1 MFFNKKVTMKIK
13 RVTYFFFFIIALS
26 CTVNDNTRSYQLTK
40 TNKIKTIEKDQ
51 KHRDKSTEL
60 SWEKP
65 DSWVSS
71 AGSSMRL
78 ASFLVPYSGGTGDL
92 SVIKLGGTGGGL
104 ESNVNRWRRQL
115 KLESLSLNEI
125 EKNIIRKEG
134 RLGNYSI
141 LQIINEE
148 IDSAFLCAIISTDN
162 NTIFVKLSLRPMG
175 VTDVKDDFI
184 TFCSSLNI
192 SN

>member
-1 MFFNKKVTMKIK
+1 MIINKFS
-13 RVTYFFFFIIALS
+13 YFFFFIIALS

-40 TNKIKTIEKDQ
+40 TDKTKTINKDQ
-51 KHRDKSTEL
+51 PHRDKSTEL

-148 IDSAFLCAIISTDN
+148 IDSAFLCAIIPTDN

-184 TFCSSLNI
+184 TFCSSLNM